1 MADLQATIATQLQT
15 ITDLSG
21 KASVSQ
27 KIEQQNRELHN
38 RSENMKEEVGTLKQR
53 IKGLQNDL
61 AKEREQVNELKKY
74 DPVKMKKNL
83 DDNKKRL
90 AEKTSAAEVLQ
101 KSLGK
106 TKAENAELLKK
117 VAELEARVA
126 ELEPVVEEEVQ
137 EESEKEA
144 A

>member
-1 MADLQATIATQLQT
+1 MRLF
-15 ITDLSG
+15 
-21 KASVSQ
+21 
-27 KIEQQNRELHN
+27 
-38 RSENMKEEVGTLKQR
+38 
-53 IKGLQNDL
+53 
-61 AKEREQVNELKKY
+61 NELKKY
-74 DPVKMKKNL
+74 DPVKMKRHL

-90 AEKTSAAEVLQ
+90 AEKTSANEVLQ

-126 ELEPVVEEEVQ
+126 ELEPVEEVT
-137 EESEKEA
+137 EESEQEA